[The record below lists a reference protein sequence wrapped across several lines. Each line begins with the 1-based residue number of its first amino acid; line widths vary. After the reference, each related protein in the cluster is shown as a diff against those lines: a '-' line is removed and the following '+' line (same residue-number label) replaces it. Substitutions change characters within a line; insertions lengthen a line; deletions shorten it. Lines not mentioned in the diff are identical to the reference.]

1 MRFWGVILLA
11 GLLGW
16 AACSKKK
23 PDGITPDRVTSAPDG
38 KWHLDGKP
46 WSGKHVNK
54 HTNGKTSFE
63 GDLIDGQPHGDW
75 TWYYESGNVKSRLVF
90 ELGIKNGNET
100 HYYDNDGNTQMW
112 MKTWKR
118 GSFAESF
125 QWQEDGSPI
134 LPHPRADTNGT
145 PLAVP

>member
-1 MRFWGVILLA
+1 MASG
-11 GLLGW
+11 
-16 AACSKKK
+16 
-23 PDGITPDRVTSAPDG
+23 
-38 KWHLDGKP
+38 HLDGKP

-100 HYYDNDGNTQMW
+100 HYYDNDGQHANVDEDVEA
-112 MKTWKR
+112 R
-118 GSFAESF
+118 DPSPRVSSGRR
-125 QWQEDGSPI
+125 DGSPI
-134 LPHPRADTNGT
+134 LPHPRPDTNGT